1 MTFSL
6 SPQSVWRKGN
16 KRETIHQFY
25 ISRKV
30 VNLLLA

>member
-1 MTFSL
+1 MTSFL
-6 SPQSVWRKGN
+6 SPQSIRKGN